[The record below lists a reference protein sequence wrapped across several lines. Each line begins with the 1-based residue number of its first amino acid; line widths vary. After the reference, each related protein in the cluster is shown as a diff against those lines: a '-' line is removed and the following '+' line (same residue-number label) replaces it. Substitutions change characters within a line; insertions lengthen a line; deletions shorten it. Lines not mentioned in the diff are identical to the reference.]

1 MFVISNILRS
11 VTRTPESRF
20 RCLSF
25 CRENEKY
32 LDLLSKCNCDIY
44 IVRQD
49 GLSDWKNSISP
60 APDNVFV
67 LDADLHNCDVSYFDF
82 VLCHGRLQEF
92 DAANNISSSLHIP
105 LITVDHVSKRIFQ
118 KIPLHTT
125 VNPNNHLEGRVGKIN
140 VALSEDI
147 KTSWT
152 SATHGI
158 SITIPTFVGKE
169 SFETKENRK
178 DFLFDNNAP
187 AQSIAPIQNVV
198 SLFNCVP
205 RFTPDKVEK
214 PGDFKYYINTW
225 NNIDNKTLEAMAA
238 SCICMSPKTPE
249 TEQVIK
255 HGENG
260 LLYENIA
267 DLKKVMTECKSGKWD
282 SIGSNSKEYILQ
294 NHADE
299 KAFIDKW
306 KKVFSYASSSF
317 FMGN

>member
-1 MFVISNILRS
+1 MFVMSNILRS
-11 VTRTPESRF
+11 VTRTSESRF

-32 LDLLSKCNCDIY
+32 INLLSKCNCDIY
-44 IVRQD
+44 VVRQD

-60 APDNVFV
+60 APDNLFV
-67 LDADLHNCDVSYFDF
+67 LNADLNNCGVSYFDF

-92 DAANNISSSLHIP
+92 DAAHKVSFSLHIP
-105 LITVDHVSKRIFQ
+105 LITIDHVSKRVFQ
-118 KIPLHTT
+118 KLPLHTT
-125 VNPNNHLEGRVGKIN
+125 VNPNNHLEGRTGKIN

-147 KTSWT
+147 KSSWA

-158 SITIPTFVGKE
+158 SITIPTFVEEE
-169 SFETKENRK
+169 SFETKEDRK
-178 DFLFDNNAP
+178 GFLFDNNAP
-187 AQSIAPIQNVV
+187 SESIAPIESVV
-198 SLFNCVP
+198 SSFNCVP
-205 RFTPDKVEK
+205 RFSPDKVES

-238 SCICMSPKTPE
+238 SCICMSPRTPE

-260 LLYENIA
+260 LLYANVA
-267 DLKKVMTECKSGKWD
+267 DLEKIMAECKSGKWD
-282 SIGSNSKEYILQ
+282 SIGSNSKEYILN

>member
-11 VTRTPESRF
+11 VTRTSESRF

-32 LDLLSKCNCDIY
+32 LSSLSKCNCDIY

-60 APDNVFV
+60 TPKNLFV
-67 LDADLHNCDVSYFDF
+67 LNTDLNSCNISYFDF

-92 DAANNISSSLHIP
+92 DAAHKISSSLHIP
-105 LITVDHVSKRIFQ
+105 LITIDHVSKRIFQ

-125 VNPNNHLEGRVGKIN
+125 VNPSNHLEGRIGNIN

-147 KTSWT
+147 KSSWA

-169 SFETKENRK
+169 CFETKENRK
-178 DFLFDNNAP
+178 DFLFDNNIASE
-187 AQSIAPIQNVV
+187 SISPMEHIL
-198 SLFNCVP
+198 SSFNCVP
-205 RFTPDKVEK
+205 RFSLDKAQS
-214 PGDFKYYINTW
+214 PIDFKYYINTW
-225 NNIDNKTLEAMAA
+225 NNIDNKTLSAMAA
-238 SCICMSPKTPE
+238 SCICLSPKTPD
-249 TEQVIK
+249 TEQVIR

-260 LLYENIA
+260 LLYTDMA
-267 DLKKVMTECKSGKWD
+267 DLEKIMTECKSGRWD
-282 SIGSNSKEYILQ
+282 SIASNSKEYVLN

-306 KKVFSYASSSF
+306 QKVFSYASSSF

>member
-1 MFVISNILRS
+1 MFVMSNILRS

-20 RCLSF
+20 RCISF

-32 LDLLSKCNCDIY
+32 ISLLSKCNCDIY
-44 IVRQD
+44 VVRQE

-67 LDADLHNCDVSYFDF
+67 LNTDLHSCSVSYFDF

-92 DAANNISSSLHIP
+92 DAANNISASLHIP
-105 LITVDHVSKRIFQ
+105 LITIDHVSKRIFQ
-118 KIPLHTT
+118 KIPLHTS
-125 VNPNNHLEGRVGKIN
+125 VNPSNYLEGRVGKVN

-158 SITIPTFVGKE
+158 SITIPTFVGE
-169 SFETKENRK
+169 DSFETKEDRK
-178 DFLFDNNAP
+178 GFLFDYNVP
-187 AQSIAPIQNVV
+187 SQSISPMENIF
-198 SLFNCVP
+198 SSFNCTP
-205 RFTPDKVEK
+205 RFHQDKAEK

-238 SCICMSPKTPE
+238 SCICISPKTPE
-249 TEQVIK
+249 TEQVIT

-260 LLYENIA
+260 LLYSGMS
-267 DLKKVMTECKSGKWD
+267 DLNKIMTECKSGKWD
-282 SIGSNSKEYILQ
+282 SIGSNSKEYILN

-299 KAFIDKW
+299 KTFIDKW

>member
-1 MFVISNILRS
+1 MSNILRS

-20 RCLSF
+20 RCISF

-32 LDLLSKCNCDIY
+32 ISLLSKCNCDIY
-44 IVRQD
+44 VVRQE

-67 LDADLHNCDVSYFDF
+67 LNTDLHSCSVSYFDF

-92 DAANNISSSLHIP
+92 DAANNISASLHIP
-105 LITVDHVSKRIFQ
+105 LITIDHVSKRIFQ
-118 KIPLHTT
+118 KIPLHTS
-125 VNPNNHLEGRVGKIN
+125 VNPSNYLEGRVGKVN

-158 SITIPTFVGKE
+158 SITIPTFVGE
-169 SFETKENRK
+169 DSFETKEDRK
-178 DFLFDNNAP
+178 GFLFDNNVP
-187 AQSIAPIQNVV
+187 SQSISPMENIF
-198 SLFNCVP
+198 SSFNCTP
-205 RFTPDKVEK
+205 RFHQDKAEK

-238 SCICMSPKTPE
+238 SCICISPKTPE
-249 TEQVIK
+249 TEQVIT

-260 LLYENIA
+260 LLYSGMS
-267 DLKKVMTECKSGKWD
+267 DLNKIMTECKSGKWD
-282 SIGSNSKEYILQ
+282 SIGSNSKEYILN

-299 KAFIDKW
+299 KTFIDKW

>member
-1 MFVISNILRS
+1 MFVMSNILRS
-11 VTRTPESRF
+11 VTRTSESRF
-20 RCLSF
+20 RCISF

-32 LDLLSKCNCDIY
+32 LSLLSKCDCDIY
-44 IVRQD
+44 IVRQE

-60 APDNVFV
+60 APDNLFV
-67 LDADLHNCDVSYFDF
+67 LNADLHNCSVSYFDF

-92 DAANNISSSLHIP
+92 DAAYNVASSLHIP
-105 LITVDHVSKRIFQ
+105 LITIDHVSKRVFQ

-125 VNPNNHLEGRVGKIN
+125 VNPSNHLEGRTGKIN

-147 KTSWT
+147 KSSWA

-158 SITIPTFVGKE
+158 SITIPTFVE
-169 SFETKENRK
+169 EEHFETKNNRK
-178 DFLFDNNAP
+178 GFLFDNNAP
-187 AQSIAPIQNVV
+187 SELIAPIQSVI
-198 SLFNCVP
+198 SSFNCVS
-205 RFTPDKVEK
+205 RFSPDKVES

-238 SCICMSPKTPE
+238 SCICLSPRTPE

-260 LLYENIA
+260 LLYANIA
-267 DLKKVMTECKSGKWD
+267 DLEKVMAECKSGKWD
-282 SIGSNSKEYILQ
+282 SIGSNSKEYILN

>member
-1 MFVISNILRS
+1 MFVMSNILRS

-20 RCLSF
+20 RCISF

-32 LDLLSKCNCDIY
+32 ISLLSKCNCDIY
-44 IVRQD
+44 VVRQE

-67 LDADLHNCDVSYFDF
+67 LNTDLHSCSVSYFDF

-92 DAANNISSSLHIP
+92 DAANNISASLHIP
-105 LITVDHVSKRIFQ
+105 LITIDHVSKRIFQ
-118 KIPLHTT
+118 KIPLHTS
-125 VNPNNHLEGRVGKIN
+125 VNPSNYLEGRVGKVN

-158 SITIPTFVGKE
+158 SITIPTFVGE
-169 SFETKENRK
+169 DSFETKEDRK
-178 DFLFDNNAP
+178 GFLFDNNVP
-187 AQSIAPIQNVV
+187 SQSISPMENIF
-198 SLFNCVP
+198 SSFNCTP
-205 RFTPDKVEK
+205 RFHQDKAEK

-238 SCICMSPKTPE
+238 SCICISPKTPE
-249 TEQVIK
+249 TEQVIT

-260 LLYENIA
+260 LLYSGMS
-267 DLKKVMTECKSGKWD
+267 DLNKIMTECKSGKWD
-282 SIGSNSKEYILQ
+282 SIGSNSKEYILN

-299 KAFIDKW
+299 KTFIDKW

>member
-1 MFVISNILRS
+1 MSNILRS

-20 RCLSF
+20 RCISF

-32 LDLLSKCNCDIY
+32 ISLLSKCNCDIY
-44 IVRQD
+44 VVRQE

-67 LDADLHNCDVSYFDF
+67 LNTDLHSCSVSYFDF

-92 DAANNISSSLHIP
+92 DAANNISASLHIP
-105 LITVDHVSKRIFQ
+105 LITIDHVSKRIFQ
-118 KIPLHTT
+118 KIPLHTS
-125 VNPNNHLEGRVGKIN
+125 VNPSNYLEGRVGKVN

-158 SITIPTFVGKE
+158 SITIPTFVGE
-169 SFETKENRK
+169 DSFETKEDRK
-178 DFLFDNNAP
+178 GFLFDNNVP
-187 AQSIAPIQNVV
+187 SQSISPMENIF
-198 SLFNCVP
+198 SSFNCTP
-205 RFTPDKVEK
+205 RFHQDKAEK

-238 SCICMSPKTPE
+238 SCICISPKTPE
-249 TEQVIK
+249 TEQVIT

-260 LLYENIA
+260 LLYSGMS
-267 DLKKVMTECKSGKWD
+267 DLNQIMTECKSGKWD
-282 SIGSNSKEYILQ
+282 SIGSNSKEYILN

-299 KAFIDKW
+299 KTFIDKW